1 MKRTERTN
9 ELNENVL
16 FFDVGWDVMSG
27 SGFKFMT
34 ATDGL

>member
-1 MKRTERTN
+1 M

-16 FFDVGWDVMSG
+16 FFDVGRDVMSG

-34 ATDGL
+34 ATDVL